1 MGEGPAT
8 APGERVLGRRCVMT
22 VHAITEDTIE
32 VPADRATERAILAA
46 CLESKTARDEARKA
60 LTTSD
65 FYYPQHAKIWDIMR
79 RLDASGKSVDAVT
92 VQALLERGTLAYDLV
107 IDLMTSVVYPD
118 GVADYAAIVRAW
130 AQKRRIQDLATR
142 VQQQSMASGLLPVEF
157 AASVAAQFAAVRD
170 SGADDITALTL
181 AELLDLPDEDY
192 DWIIP
197 GLLERGDR
205 LMVTGEEGLGKSS
218 LLRQIAILAAAG
230 IHPFATARRIK
241 PIKAL
246 IYDAEN
252 SRRQLLRKVRSLHT
266 FACLNGED
274 PGPRVMIETTGRV
287 DITRDRDLAKIHS
300 LCDAQQPDVLVIGPL
315 YRLTPRAIN
324 TDDEASPLLAALD
337 TLKDRGIAL
346 LIEAHAGKSVVE
358 NGGGRNMAPRG
369 SSALLGWPEFGYG
382 MRKIDQSSS
391 HYCDFTAWRGARDE
405 RAWPARMR
413 RAEHMTWAEVL

>member
-1 MGEGPAT
+1 
-8 APGERVLGRRCVMT
+8 MT
-22 VHAITEDTIE
+22 VHAITDDDEVVE
-32 VPADRATERAILAA
+32 VPADRQTERAVLAA
-46 CLESKTARDEARKA
+46 CLESKVARDEARKT
-60 LTTSD
+60 LTTGD
-65 FYYPQHAKIWDIMR
+65 FYYPQHAQIWDVMR
-79 RLDASGKSVDAVT
+79 KLDAGGKTVDAVT
-92 VQALLERGTLAYDLV
+92 VIALLEHGTLAHSVVL
-107 IDLMTSVVYPD
+107 DLMTSVVYID
-118 GVADYAAIVRAW
+118 GIADYAAIVRAW
-130 AQKRRIQDLATR
+130 AQKRRIQDLATQVHQR
-142 VQQQSMASGLLPVEF
+142 SMASGLLPTEF
-157 AASVAAQFAAVRD
+157 AASVAAKFAGIRD
-170 SGADDITALTL
+170 SGADDVTALTL

-192 DWIIP
+192 DWIVP

-230 IHPFATARRIK
+230 IHPFLTTRRIE

-252 SRRQLLRKVRSLHT
+252 SRRQLLRKVRTLHT
-266 FACLNGED
+266 FACLNGDD

-337 TLKDRGIAL
+337 TIKDRGIAL
-346 LIEAHAGKSVVE
+346 LIEAHAGKSIIE

-382 MRKIDQSSS
+382 MRRVDATSDF
-391 HYCDFTAWRGARDE
+391 YCDFLPWRGARDE
-405 RAWPARMR
+405 RAWPSRMK
-413 RAEHMTWAEVL
+413 RADHMTWAEVA